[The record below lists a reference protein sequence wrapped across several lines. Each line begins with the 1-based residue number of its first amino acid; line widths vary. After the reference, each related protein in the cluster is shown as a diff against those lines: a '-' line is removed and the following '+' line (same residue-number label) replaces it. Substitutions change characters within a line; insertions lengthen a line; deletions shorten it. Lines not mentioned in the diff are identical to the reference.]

1 MPLSTIV
8 PTVDIDLTN
17 PAQSN
22 AVAGINWTQPGDI
35 DLSTFYPG
43 IPPIYF
49 ARTPNCKSTKVY
61 IDQGV
66 VLESESNSTQKIE
79 TFAFALELPPGG
91 HNQKIYILVQFDV
104 AEVLLSNM
112 PFLGAVAA
120 VANETPM
127 KTGMMGYDDLLQ
139 AATCQMR
146 HDAGPPKDTKFRLN
160 APQST
165 GGQKFQFTPFDF
177 FRPVFHRPIPAT
189 TDQLAFADNSILP
202 LELECT
208 ITASP
213 DPATKA
219 DVEVNLSQHDAA
231 ALKYF
236 VHGGGDNKFKSNVY
250 TNSLAALGFAGVGL
264 SVTRPQGLDPNAVTN
279 PGPIRVRIR
288 RLAIYYA

>member
-1 MPLSTIV
+1 MPLSNIV
-8 PTVDIDLTN
+8 PIVDLDFSN

-22 AVAGINWTQPGDI
+22 AVTGINFTPPTNV

-43 IPPIYF
+43 MPPLYF
-49 ARTPNCKSTKVY
+49 ARTGNLKSTKVY
-61 IDQGV
+61 IDKGV
-66 VLESESNSTQKIE
+66 VLESESNSTQQIE
-79 TFAFALELPPGG
+79 TFAFALELPAGG
-91 HNQKIYILVQFDV
+91 HSNDIYILVQFDV
-104 AEVLLSNM
+104 GEVILSNM

-120 VANETPM
+120 VATETPM
-127 KTGMMGYDDLLQ
+127 KTGDMDMNDRLQ

-165 GGQKFQFTPFDF
+165 GGQVFQYTPFDF

-189 TDQLAFADNSILP
+189 TEQVAFADNSIMP
-202 LELECT
+202 LELELT
-208 ITASP
+208 MSASP

-236 VHGGGDNKFKSNVY
+236 VHPGGNKFKSNVY
-250 TNSLAALGFAGVGL
+250 KNSLAAIGFAGASL
-264 SVTRPQGLDPNAVTN
+264 SITRPQGLDPADVTN
-279 PGPIRVRIR
+279 PGPARVRIR